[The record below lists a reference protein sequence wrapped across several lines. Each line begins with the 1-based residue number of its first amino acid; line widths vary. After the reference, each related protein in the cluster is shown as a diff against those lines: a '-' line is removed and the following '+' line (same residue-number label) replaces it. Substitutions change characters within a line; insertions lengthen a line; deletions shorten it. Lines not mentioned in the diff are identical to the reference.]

1 MAHGLCQPCY
11 NRQRDSRIITC
22 LGCGEDK
29 PLLAMGFCESCYRK
43 QLKEQRRDEQEQVN
57 NFFGVM
63 DAVDALTTEVL

>member
-1 MAHGLCQPCY
+1 
-11 NRQRDSRIITC
+11 
-22 LGCGEDK
+22 
-29 PLLAMGFCESCYRK
+29 MGFCESCYRK